1 LFYTA
6 AAAAACSAMHSL
18 CTSIPLQFHR
28 NPFHFKH
35 VQVLKGGA
43 AIDDCGPCVVMATPS
58 MLQSGLSRDLFEA
71 WCESS
76 QNTVIIADFAVQ
88 GTLARD
94 ILSSPTHVMSRQ
106 GVKVCKASYC
116 FLVLSAECTM
126 LWVVAPYWHLILFFL
141 LDGRDGRRS
150 LIADCLHSS

>member
-1 LFYTA
+1 
-6 AAAAACSAMHSL
+6 
-18 CTSIPLQFHR
+18 
-28 NPFHFKH
+28 

-106 GVKVCKASYC
+106 GVKVSELNTIQHWQQPQH
-116 FLVLSAECTM
+116 FGGVL
-126 LWVVAPYWHLILFFL
+126 
-141 LDGRDGRRS
+141 
-150 LIADCLHSS
+150 

>member
-1 LFYTA
+1 V
-6 AAAAACSAMHSL
+6 
-18 CTSIPLQFHR
+18 QFHR
-28 NPFHFKH
+28 NPFQFKH

-106 GVKVCKASYC
+106 GVKV
-116 FLVLSAECTM
+116 SATE
-126 LWVVAPYWHLILFFL
+126 
-141 LDGRDGRRS
+141 
-150 LIADCLHSS
+150 LHRMH